1 MNQREGS
8 MTAHSGYS
16 TYTSNSAQHAS
27 PGIQVAMLLAMA
39 ARHMEVARDAMR
51 VSNIE
56 SRYLATEK
64 CAAIISGLRSCL
76 DRATPEAR
84 QMSDMLDSY
93 YARLLTFLTQINIK
107 NDLPLC
113 ESVIESLRAMS
124 STWRE
129 VQARADAEAQS
140 SLVPSKTGTSD
151 TGSATSGGGFSAV
164 SA

>member
-1 MNQREGS
+1 MNQSEAN
-8 MTAHSGYS
+8 MTAHTGYS

-39 ARHMEVARDAMR
+39 ARHMEAARDAIKAGQ
-51 VSNIE
+51 IE
-56 SRYLATEK
+56 ARFVATEK
-64 CAAIISGLRSCL
+64 CATIISGLRSCL
-76 DRATPEAR
+76 NRDTVEAR

-93 YARLLTFLTQINIK
+93 YARLLTFLTQINVK
-107 NDLPLC
+107 NDLPLA

-129 VQARADAEAQS
+129 VQARADAEAHS
-140 SLVPSKTGTSD
+140 SLAVQRDTRTSTED
-151 TGSATSGGGFSAV
+151 SGGFSSV

>member
-1 MNQREGS
+1 

-51 VSNIE
+51 VANIE
-56 SRYLATEK
+56 GRYLATEK

-107 NDLPLC
+107 NDLPLA

-129 VQARADAEAQS
+129 VQARADEEARS
-140 SLVPSKTGTSD
+140 TLASKTGTNADSGGANTSSSD
-151 TGSATSGGGFSAV
+151 GGFSSV